1 MMPFPSPPRL
11 VIDTNLA
18 LSALVFPG
26 GRAGTLRRA
35 WQQGGCR
42 PLICQ
47 PTAAELIRVL
57 AYPKFKLTG
66 TEQRELLADYL
77 PYCEIITLPA
87 DLPEV
92 GCECRDAD
100 DLPFLHLAIIGQADA
115 ILSGDLDLLSLK
127 DQFVRPILRL
137 DEWLTTLRNPQI

>member
-1 MMPFPSPPRL
+1 MMPFPPPPRL
-11 VIDTNLA
+11 VIDTNLV

-26 GRAGTLRRA
+26 GRAGLLRHA
-35 WQQGGCR
+35 WQKAWCR

-57 AYPKFKLTG
+57 AYPKFKLTA

-77 PYCEIITLPA
+77 PYCETVTLPA
-87 DLPEV
+87 RLPDL

-100 DLPFLHLAIIGQADA
+100 DLPFPRLAIIGQADA
-115 ILSGDLDLLSLK
+115 LLSGARDLLSLK
-127 DQFVRPILRL
+127 DPFARPILSA
-137 DEWLTTLRNPQI
+137 DEWLSTLHNPQV